1 MDDVILSLITEGF
14 MYRGIYSKK
23 LIAAYILIG
32 VLSTLNILYS
42 YGCATESESTKVE
55 ERDGLLFVLGKDRL
69 FSGKVVDTLAKK
81 ILEYEVVD
89 GKKNGEFK
97 ISSLN
102 GSVEM
107 EGKIKEN
114 LNEGQWRYY
123 YPSGQLESVGDF
135 ENNLSEGKWTWY
147 FENGKIREIGYFKAG
162 KKDGDWTIYDEKGN
176 IKRKLFFKE
185 GQITDDKEFNKDM
198 FT

>member
-1 MDDVILSLITEGF
+1 MSGGVF
-14 MYRGIYSKK
+14 SKK
-23 LIAAYILIG
+23 LVVAYILIG
-32 VLSTLNILYS
+32 ILSTLNILYNF
-42 YGCATESESTKVE
+42 GCSPENESTKIE
-55 ERDGLLFVLGKDRL
+55 ERDGLLFIQGQNKL

-102 GSVEM
+102 GSIEM
-107 EGKIKEN
+107 FGKIKEN
-114 LNEGQWRYY
+114 LNVGQWCYY
-123 YPSGQLESVGDF
+123 YPNGQLESVGDF
-135 ENNLSEGKWTWY
+135 QNNLSEGKWTWY
-147 FENGKIREIGYFKAG
+147 FESGKIREIGYFKAG

-185 GQITDDKEFNKDM
+185 GQITDDKEFNKDL

>member
-1 MDDVILSLITEGF
+1 MSGGVN
-14 MYRGIYSKK
+14 SKK
-23 LIAAYILIG
+23 LIVYYAIIGILG
-32 VLSTLNILYS
+32 TLNILFS
-42 YGCATESESTKVE
+42 PGCSSENESIQIE
-55 ERDGLLFVLGKDRL
+55 ERDGLLFVQGENKV

-107 EGKIKEN
+107 FGKIKEN
-114 LNEGQWRYY
+114 LNVGQWCYY
-123 YPSGQLESVGDF
+123 YPNGKLESVGYF

-147 FENGKIREIGYFKAG
+147 FENGKIREIGYFRAG

-176 IKRKLFFKE
+176 LKRKLFFRD
-185 GQITDDKEFNKDM
+185 GQITDDKEFQKDL
-198 FT
+198 FS